1 MQVLPTLE
9 SPSTSTLYVA
19 TKSKAIL
26 RNSASGFYVTD
37 EILLFLSSF
46 LFVVAVVGGVSRV
59 EQKSRCWWWYWYGGL
74 AVGVD
79 TIICCLCIC
88 LLLLLFCSRSCSK
101 LRGGTA
107 DAALLVAMCR
117 QRNDNFHSFRRII
130 LASEQQ
136 WQQEHQYK
144 CKEKHKVWV
153 ENFSCVCLFIWFLF
167 IYLLIYILY
176 SFHLWWIK

>member
-37 EILLFLSSF
+37 EILFLSSF

-88 LLLLLFCSRSCSK
+88 LLLLLLFCSRSCSK

-144 CKEKHKVWV
+144 CKEKHK
-153 ENFSCVCLFIWFLF
+153 SLSGKLLLC
-167 IYLLIYILY
+167 LLIYMISLY
-176 SFHLWWIK
+176 LFIDIYIV